1 MESTREFQGISKRF
15 SLSYYLIKKQLY
27 WLSYL
32 PLPIPWYNKPVSIF
46 FYLISFTFLS
56 RLIIFIF
63 VPLEPLLALYLG
75 DFAYNLDSLHDII
88 CSMVSF
94 WLAAIL
100 TSFHLLDETNKSVK
114 LQAWLTPLSTLEKG
128 KDHFFKKP
136 NKKLVF
142 AAKLLFTNLKTS
154 LVCCP
159 SFVFCLYIPHMITN
173 YANGQLVIVLLVHG
187 VTIAMA
193 GFMGICYIVSL
204 SYFFAFYAFLIGQ
217 KLSYIAEIFKTQ
229 IERTTKSYR
238 KIVSNSDQLISLVK
252 QVYCA
257 DLFWSKV
264 NSIVFFA
271 TFFPQILIVYS
282 VFFVPLNAVHFI
294 SLIGLGSINFTCGLS
309 VNFFCGVHARS
320 KLNDCQK
327 QLIRTI
333 FIKDAK
339 LRVPFKIKLLI
350 ISEYLF
356 PRKLFAIFGALEMN
370 SLNYL
375 LVFIEMAI
383 HLLLVILNANR
394 K

>member
-1 MESTREFQGISKRF
+1 MESKRYT
-15 SLSYYLIKKQLY
+15 LSYYLIKRQLY
-27 WLSYL
+27 WISYL
-32 PLPIPWYNKPVSIF
+32 PLPIPWYNKPVSTF
-46 FYLISFTFLS
+46 CCFVSFICLS
-56 RLIIFIF
+56 RLIIFIL
-63 VPLEPLLALYLG
+63 VPLEPTLALYLG

-94 WLAAIL
+94 WLVAIL
-100 TSFHLLDETNKSVK
+100 ISFHLLDQTNRSVK
-114 LQAWLTPLSTLEKG
+114 LQAWFFRLSILDKG

-136 NKKLVF
+136 NNKLAF
-142 AAKLLFTNLKTS
+142 ASKLLFINLKTS

-159 SFVFCLYIPHMITN
+159 SFAFCLYIPHIINN
-173 YANGQLVIVLLVHG
+173 YSNATLVIVLLVHG
-187 VTIAMA
+187 LILVMA
-193 GFMGICYIVSL
+193 AFMGICFIASFGYL
-204 SYFFAFYAFLIGQ
+204 FAFYAFLIGQ
-217 KLSYIAEIFKTQ
+217 KLRYITRVFKFQ
-229 IERTTKSYR
+229 IEQTTKSYR
-238 KIVSNSDQLISLVK
+238 KIVSNSDHLVSLVK

-257 DLFWSKV
+257 DLFWSKA

-309 VNFFCGVHARS
+309 VNFVCGVHARS

-327 QLIRTI
+327 QLIRVI

-339 LRVPFKIKLLI
+339 LRVPLKIKLLI
-350 ISEYLF
+350 ISEYLL